1 AIKPVCAMSR
11 LLFLLVAIFWT
22 ATGVVLASDVMS
34 QDLRKIDV
42 MLSHDNNSN
51 LGRVFQNLEQQ
62 TGLRFYYDKAVGE
75 IPADGLADAGK
86 VNLYELLVTVSNRFN
101 LKITQN
107 KNIIAVAKTR
117 VQQTG
122 RIAGRVTSAE
132 GMPLADVSVRVVEI
146 DRTVSTDQNGN
157 FSISVQPATYTL
169 VASYISYLSQ
179 RMENIRVEAGND
191 TPVNFQLVEET
202 KALEEV
208 VIV

>member
-1 AIKPVCAMSR
+1 MNYILTKNAIKPVCAMSR
-11 LLFLLVAIFWT
+11 LLFLLVAMSCT

-62 TGLRFYYDKAVGE
+62 SGLRFYYDKAVGE
-75 IPADGLADAGK
+75 IPADGLAEAGK

-122 RIAGRVTSAE
+122 RITGRVTSAE
-132 GMPLADVSVRVVEI
+132 GMPLAGVSVRAVEI
-146 DRTVSTDQNGN
+146 DRTVSTDENGN
-157 FSISVQPATYTL
+157 FYKIGRPSD
-169 VASYISYLSQ
+169 
-179 RMENIRVEAGND
+179 RE
-191 TPVNFQLVEET
+191 
-202 KALEEV
+202 
-208 VIV
+208 